1 MTIKTVRETTL
12 RLILEHDHTA
22 ALALF
27 DALHLSS
34 ADALRLLAEIEQLRA
49 QGAPEAA
56 FRAWH
61 HDLCE
66 YLRRQI
72 AEADARAQADAWLP
86 QKPS

>member
-1 MTIKTVRETTL
+1 MTIKEVRETTL
-12 RLILEHDHTA
+12 RLILENDHTT

-34 ADALRLLAEIEQLRA
+34 ADALRLLNEIEQLRA

-61 HDLCE
+61 ADLCE
-66 YLRRQI
+66 YLRRQM
-72 AEADARAQADAWLP
+72 AEADARAEANAWVP
-86 QKPS
+86 PKQS